1 METGDNQDLNSM
13 VKSQEINAP
22 HKRTVLPTPATLFA
36 YMPTK
41 SITLK
46 KRKTDQHP
54 QKYPLKPS
62 LEYVAIIN
70 IFLWKLSHAI

>member
-1 METGDNQDLNSM
+1 M
-13 VKSQEINAP
+13 P
-22 HKRTVLPTPATLFA
+22 PTKEQYCPPQATLFA

-46 KRKTDQHP
+46 GRKTDQHP